1 MSIHDALSKSPKT
14 RPIFY
19 GWTIVALGFIT
30 LGVAFG
36 VWYSYS
42 VFILAVIKE
51 FSWTRATA
59 SSVFSVFIISQSLMN
74 PLTGLLQDRFGPRF
88 VIPLGTIVLALSL
101 ILTSQATDFWQFTIC
116 YGVFAGAG
124 ISLLGFAS
132 HAAFLPRWFER
143 KRGLAVG
150 MAMSGVGFGMLISIP
165 LIERSIS
172 TFGWRSTYVY
182 MAGVVL
188 FLLGPLNLVFNRR
201 SPEAIG
207 LRPDGEEVSVSNK
220 KQDHSRMMQIM
231 DKDWAKQSWT
241 FKKALTT
248 NRFWFLT
255 LAFFFMAIAYQG
267 TLLHSIPAMVGKGF
281 TNEIAAYYFGIVGIS
296 GAVGKVLM
304 GYLSDIYGRERV
316 NSFGGGLAIIGIL
329 CLIHASSSSS
339 LFLLLFAILFGI
351 GYSVAAPLLPAII
364 ADIFLGRSFG
374 VIFATVSIGGGLGGA
389 TGSYLA
395 GLLFDLTATYTIP
408 FSIFIFSLIVSA
420 SLIWLAGPRQVRRMV
435 KRK

>member
-1 MSIHDALSKSPKT
+1 MDD
-14 RPIFY
+14 Y
-19 GWTIVALGFIT
+19 GLGICH

-59 SSVFSVFIISQSLMN
+59 SSVFSVFMISQSLMN

-101 ILTSQATDFWQFTIC
+101 ILTSQATGFWQFTIC
-116 YGVFAGAG
+116 YGVFAGVG

-165 LIERSIS
+165 RIERSIS

-182 MAGVVL
+182 MVGVVI
-188 FLLGPLNLVFNRR
+188 FLVGPLNLVFSRR

-207 LRPDGEEVSVSNK
+207 LKPDGEGDSVSNK
-220 KQDHSRMMQIM
+220 KQDHFRMMQIM

-241 FKKALTT
+241 FKKARHGGMCLARWQWYHRVRWSPWQLT
-248 NRFWFLT
+248 
-255 LAFFFMAIAYQG
+255 
-267 TLLHSIPAMVGKGF
+267 
-281 TNEIAAYYFGIVGIS
+281 
-296 GAVGKVLM
+296 
-304 GYLSDIYGRERV
+304 
-316 NSFGGGLAIIGIL
+316 
-329 CLIHASSSSS
+329 
-339 LFLLLFAILFGI
+339 
-351 GYSVAAPLLPAII
+351 
-364 ADIFLGRSFG
+364 
-374 VIFATVSIGGGLGGA
+374 
-389 TGSYLA
+389 
-395 GLLFDLTATYTIP
+395 
-408 FSIFIFSLIVSA
+408 
-420 SLIWLAGPRQVRRMV
+420 
-435 KRK
+435 